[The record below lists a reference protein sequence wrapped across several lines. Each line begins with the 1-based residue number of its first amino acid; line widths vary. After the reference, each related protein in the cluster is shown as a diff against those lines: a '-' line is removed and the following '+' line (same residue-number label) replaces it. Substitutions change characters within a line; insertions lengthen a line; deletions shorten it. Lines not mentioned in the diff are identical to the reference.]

1 MELLAYLLT
10 GAAAGLM
17 AGLLG
22 VGGGIIIVPVLAWL
36 FAQHGFASE
45 SLMHYAVGT
54 SLAVIIPTS
63 LSSTLS
69 HQRLGS
75 VQWPVARRMMAGI
88 LPGALLG
95 SWLATQMSSA
105 HLGQF
110 FGAFMLLIAVKFIVG
125 IRPASNHAL
134 PGSFGLGV
142 AGSVIGL
149 VSALLGIGGGSMSV
163 PFLLWCKQNIRIA
176 VGTSAALGLPIAV
189 AGTAGFVINGLASAG
204 QPGLNSGF
212 VYWPAVAGVVLPSV
226 ALAPVGARLAHQLP
240 QQTLQRVFA
249 LLLIIIG
256 LKMLVG
262 G

>member
-63 LSSTLS
+63 LSSTLT

-105 HLGQF
+105 YLVLF
-110 FGAFMLLIAVKFIVG
+110 FGI
-125 IRPASNHAL
+125 
-134 PGSFGLGV
+134 
-142 AGSVIGL
+142 
-149 VSALLGIGGGSMSV
+149 
-163 PFLLWCKQNIRIA
+163 FLL
-176 VGTSAALGLPIAV
+176 TES
-189 AGTAGFVINGLASAG
+189 
-204 QPGLNSGF
+204 
-212 VYWPAVAGVVLPSV
+212 
-226 ALAPVGARLAHQLP
+226 
-240 QQTLQRVFA
+240 
-249 LLLIIIG
+249 
-256 LKMLVG
+256 
-262 G
+262 